1 MILTITFVCNNCNM
15 KGGENM
21 EKVKETTP
29 TDDLVKFVNDQ
40 RDTSR
45 LYSRLLALYES
56 KSMINKELQKKIDA
70 TEKELLAKGEKLD
83 L

>member
-1 MILTITFVCNNCNM
+1 M

-21 EKVKETTP
+21 DKVKEAK
-29 TDDLVKFVNDQ
+29 DDLVKFVENE

-56 KSMINKELQKKIDA
+56 KTIITKELQKKIDA

>member
-1 MILTITFVCNNCNM
+1 M

-21 EKVKETTP
+21 DKVKEAK
-29 TDDLVKFVNDQ
+29 DDLIKFVENE

-56 KSMINKELQKKIDA
+56 KTIITKELQKKIDA

>member
-1 MILTITFVCNNCNM
+1 M

-21 EKVKETTP
+21 DKVKEAK
-29 TDDLVKFVNDQ
+29 DDLVKFVENEK
-40 RDTSR
+40 DTSR

-56 KSMINKELQKKIDA
+56 KTIITKELQKKIDA

>member
-1 MILTITFVCNNCNM
+1 M

-21 EKVKETTP
+21 NKVKEATP
-29 TDDLVKFVNDQ
+29 TDDLVRFVNDQ

-45 LYSRLLALYES
+45 LYSRLLALYET
-56 KSMINKELQKKIDA
+56 KNALNKELQKKIDA

>member
-1 MILTITFVCNNCNM
+1 M

-21 EKVKETTP
+21 DTVKEAK
-29 TDDLVKFVNDQ
+29 DDLVKFVENEK
-40 RDTSR
+40 DTSR

-56 KSMINKELQKKIDA
+56 KSLINKELQKKIDA

>member
-1 MILTITFVCNNCNM
+1 
-15 KGGENM
+15 M
-21 EKVKETTP
+21 EKVKETKFDHNKI
-29 TDDLVKFVNDQ
+29 DDLVKFVENE

-45 LYSRLLALYES
+45 LYSRLLALYET
-56 KSMINKELQKKIDA
+56 KNVLNKELQKKIDD

>member
-1 MILTITFVCNNCNM
+1 M

-45 LYSRLLALYES
+45 LYSRLLALYETRNVL
-56 KSMINKELQKKIDA
+56 NKELQKKIDA

>member
-1 MILTITFVCNNCNM
+1 M

-45 LYSRLLALYES
+45 LYSRLLALYET
-56 KSMINKELQKKIDA
+56 KNVLNKELQKKIDD
-70 TEKELLAKGEKLD
+70 TEKELLAKGEKI
-83 L
+83 

>member
-1 MILTITFVCNNCNM
+1 MR
-15 KGGENM
+15 GGENM
-21 EKVKETTP
+21 NKIKEAPP

-45 LYSRLLALYES
+45 LYSRLLALYET
-56 KSMINKELQKKIDA
+56 KNALNKELQKKIDA

>member
-1 MILTITFVCNNCNM
+1 M

-21 EKVKETTP
+21 DKVEETTP

-45 LYSRLLALYES
+45 LYSRLLALYETRNVL
-56 KSMINKELQKKIDA
+56 NKELQKKIDA

>member
-1 MILTITFVCNNCNM
+1 MD
-15 KGGENM
+15 
-21 EKVKETTP
+21 KVKEAK
-29 TDDLVKFVNDQ
+29 DDLVKFVENEK
-40 RDTSR
+40 DTSR

-56 KSMINKELQKKIDA
+56 KTIITKELQKKIDA

>member
-1 MILTITFVCNNCNM
+1 M

-21 EKVKETTP
+21 DGLAKIVKDETEIA
-29 TDDLVKFVNDQ
+29 
-40 RDTSR
+40 R
-45 LYSRLLALYES
+45 LYSRLLVLYET
-56 KSMINKELQKKIDA
+56 KNALNKELQKKIDA

>member
-1 MILTITFVCNNCNM
+1 
-15 KGGENM
+15 M
-21 EKVKETTP
+21 EKVKETKFDHNKI
-29 TDDLVKFVNDQ
+29 DDLVKFVENE

-45 LYSRLLALYES
+45 LYSRLLALYET
-56 KSMINKELQKKIDA
+56 KNVLNKELQKKIDA

>member
-1 MILTITFVCNNCNM
+1 MDT
-15 KGGENM
+15 
-21 EKVKETTP
+21 VKEAK
-29 TDDLVKFVNDQ
+29 DDLVKFVENEK
-40 RDTSR
+40 DTSR

-56 KSMINKELQKKIDA
+56 KTIITKELQKKIDA

>member
-1 MILTITFVCNNCNM
+1 M

-21 EKVKETTP
+21 NKIKEATP

-45 LYSRLLALYES
+45 LYSRLLALYET
-56 KSMINKELQKKIDA
+56 KNALNKELQKKIDA

>member
-1 MILTITFVCNNCNM
+1 M

-45 LYSRLLALYES
+45 LYSRLLALYET
-56 KSMINKELQKKIDA
+56 KNALNKELQKKIDA

>member
-1 MILTITFVCNNCNM
+1 M

-45 LYSRLLALYES
+45 LYSRLLALYET
-56 KSMINKELQKKIDA
+56 KNVLNKELQKKIDA

>member
-1 MILTITFVCNNCNM
+1 M

-21 EKVKETTP
+21 DGLAKIVKDETEIT
-29 TDDLVKFVNDQ
+29 
-40 RDTSR
+40 R
-45 LYSRLLALYES
+45 LYSRLLVLYET
-56 KSMINKELQKKIDA
+56 KNVLNKELQKKIDA

>member
-1 MILTITFVCNNCNM
+1 M

-21 EKVKETTP
+21 EKVKETKFDHNKI
-29 TDDLVKFVNDQ
+29 DDLVKFVENE

-45 LYSRLLALYES
+45 LYSRLLALYET
-56 KSMINKELQKKIDA
+56 KNVLNKELQKKIDA

>member
-1 MILTITFVCNNCNM
+1 
-15 KGGENM
+15 M
-21 EKVKETTP
+21 EKVKEAK
-29 TDDLVKFVNDQ
+29 DDLVKFVENEK
-40 RDTSR
+40 DTSR

-56 KSMINKELQKKIDA
+56 KTIITKELQKKIDA

>member
-1 MILTITFVCNNCNM
+1 M

-21 EKVKETTP
+21 DTVKEAK
-29 TDDLVKFVNDQ
+29 DDLVKFVENEK
-40 RDTSR
+40 DTSR

-56 KSMINKELQKKIDA
+56 KTIITKELQKKIDA

>member
-1 MILTITFVCNNCNM
+1 M

-21 EKVKETTP
+21 EKVKETKFDHNKI
-29 TDDLVKFVNDQ
+29 DDLVKFVENE

-56 KSMINKELQKKIDA
+56 KTIITKELQKKIDA

>member
-1 MILTITFVCNNCNM
+1 M

-21 EKVKETTP
+21 EKVKEATP

>member
-1 MILTITFVCNNCNM
+1 MD
-15 KGGENM
+15 
-21 EKVKETTP
+21 KVKEAK
-29 TDDLVKFVNDQ
+29 DDLVKFVENE

-56 KSMINKELQKKIDA
+56 KTILTKELQKKIDA

>member
-1 MILTITFVCNNCNM
+1 M
-15 KGGENM
+15 KGGDNM
-21 EKVKETTP
+21 EKVKEATP

-56 KSMINKELQKKIDA
+56 KSLINKELQKKIDA

>member
-1 MILTITFVCNNCNM
+1 M

-21 EKVKETTP
+21 NKVKETTP

-45 LYSRLLALYES
+45 LYSRLLALYET
-56 KSMINKELQKKIDA
+56 KNVLNKELQKKIDA

>member
-1 MILTITFVCNNCNM
+1 M

-21 EKVKETTP
+21 DTVKEAK
-29 TDDLVKFVNDQ
+29 DDLLNFVEDKTDNA
-40 RDTSR
+40 R
-45 LYSRLLALYES
+45 LYSRLLTLYETRNVL
-56 KSMINKELQKKIDA
+56 NKELQKKIDA

>member
-1 MILTITFVCNNCNM
+1 MD
-15 KGGENM
+15 
-21 EKVKETTP
+21 KVKEAK
-29 TDDLVKFVNDQ
+29 DDLVKFVENE

-56 KSMINKELQKKIDA
+56 KTIITKELQKKIDA

>member
-1 MILTITFVCNNCNM
+1 M

-21 EKVKETTP
+21 DKVKETTP
-29 TDDLVKFVNDQ
+29 TDDLVKFVTDQ

-56 KSMINKELQKKIDA
+56 KSIMNKELQKKIDA

>member
-1 MILTITFVCNNCNM
+1 M

-21 EKVKETTP
+21 DKVKETTP
-29 TDDLVKFVNDQ
+29 TDDLVKFVADQ

-56 KSMINKELQKKIDA
+56 KSMITKELQKKIDA

>member
-1 MILTITFVCNNCNM
+1 M

-21 EKVKETTP
+21 VKVKETTP
-29 TDDLVKFVNDQ
+29 TDDLVNFVADQ

-45 LYSRLLALYES
+45 LYGRLLALYES
-56 KSMINKELQKKIDA
+56 KSMITKELQKKIDA

>member
-1 MILTITFVCNNCNM
+1 M

-21 EKVKETTP
+21 NKIKEATP

-45 LYSRLLALYES
+45 LYSRLLALYET
-56 KSMINKELQKKIDA
+56 KNVLNKELQKKIDA

>member
-1 MILTITFVCNNCNM
+1 M

-56 KSMINKELQKKIDA
+56 KSNMNKELQKKIDA